1 MIEFIELRN
10 WKTHNNTRLTFTKG
24 TNVLVGQMGSGKSSV
39 MDAISYALFG
49 MFPLLQHRRIS
60 TADIIKNIPAQEQE
74 AEVKLSFNIGADN
87 YVVDRKIAFN
97 GSASATL
104 LKNGLIVQSQP
115 QRVNEFITD
124 VLKLD
129 YDLFSKAIYSEQNG
143 LDYFLELRSG
153 ERKDQIDQLL
163 GLDKFA
169 LAEDNAGSLANRIK
183 SIVQEQEAVIGS
195 FDIEKMDAQINA
207 AKNEL
212 ENLVIE
218 FKSLK
223 NELDKSRTLLSEKEK
238 QAKELNEM
246 NVKKISLEKEI
257 QGFESKLAI
266 IKREANRIES
276 SGIGNLEDLEKK
288 IESLEVEIKSAK
300 ELEQQLEEKERQGNR
315 LAAKVE
321 GDLKKAKEDIEEKQK
336 LEKLLA
342 GKSIDEY
349 NSTIEKKTTE
359 LEALEKTF
367 AGYASKKEEAEKY
380 MEELK
385 EHISKCP
392 VCERELSEELRLKLL
407 ESKKESAKA
416 AEELLEQAKKDVEK
430 HRNEIKILKNELDKV
445 MMFSEKLKEYTGLD
459 AKLEESAKE
468 LERIDAENQKVKDYR
483 LKAQKR
489 LEELNA
495 ENSRLDSNRKELLK
509 LLEYKKEADEMDK
522 LLRDKK
528 SILAGIK
535 ITNDIIEKAQKELAE
550 VNSQVSTL
558 NANIIANEKA
568 QEEKKKQIKE
578 KEEEVRHVRDLIN
591 DISHKKDVA
600 EGLIKFKNTI
610 TETQAILRTKL
621 INSINRIMS
630 EIWPE
635 LYPYGD
641 YVDIKLE
648 PSATDYLL
656 RVKIIRDNEEQW
668 RNVESIASGGERSI
682 ACLAMRVAFALVLV
696 PNLKWL
702 ILDEPTHNID
712 QQGIAKF
719 IHVFN
724 DTLPKIV
731 EQVFIITHDEV
742 LKQAASSKVYMFT
755 RNKEAHESTVVEEL

>member
-104 LKNGLIVQSQP
+104 LKNGFLVQSQP

-212 ENLVIE
+212 EKLVIE

-223 NELDKSRTLLSEKEK
+223 NDLDKSRTLLSEKEK

-246 NVKKISLEKEI
+246 NAKKISLEKEV

-288 IESLEVEIKSAK
+288 IKSLEIEIKSAK
-300 ELEQQLEEKERQGNR
+300 ELEQQLEEKERHGNR

-321 GDLKKAKEDIEEKQK
+321 GDLKKVKEDIEERQK

-349 NSTIEKKTTE
+349 NSKIEKKTIE
-359 LEALEKTF
+359 LEALEKAF
-367 AGYASKKEEAEKY
+367 AGYASMKEEAEKY

-416 AEELLEQAKKDVEK
+416 AEEHLEQAKKEVEK
-430 HRNEIKILKNELDKV
+430 LRNEIKALKNELDKIA
-445 MMFSEKLKEYTGLD
+445 MFSEKLKDYVGLD
-459 AKLEESAKE
+459 AKLEESTKE
-468 LERIDAENQKVKDYR
+468 LERIDAENQKVKDDR
-483 LKAQKR
+483 LKAQKM

-509 LLEYKKEADEMDK
+509 LLEYKKEADEVDK
-522 LLRDKK
+522 ALRDKK
-528 SILAGIK
+528 SSLAGIK

-578 KEEEVRHVRDLIN
+578 KEEEVGHVKDLIN

-600 EGLIKFKNTI
+600 EGLVKFKNTI

-621 INSINRIMS
+621 IDSINRIMS

-656 RVKIIRDNEEQW
+656 RVKIIRNNEEQW

-712 QQGIAKF
+712 QQGISKF

-755 RNKEAHESTVVEEL
+755 RNKEAHEGTVVEEL